1 MTKNFAGQEF
11 GTGSKKVTVQ
21 KVALWHKDGKMI
33 IALDLLGSLNG
44 TIYLAGI
51 PQYSDL
57 TKEIYFDQLDYVID
71 TKSTLMRSASWLAQ
85 GYILKKMQE
94 SCRYSI
100 KPNLDEGKQ
109 NMLQYLR
116 NYSPMPGV
124 FINGEIN
131 DIQFQK
137 IQLTNKAIVAF
148 IKLSGDVNVSV
159 DGLK

>member
-1 MTKNFAGQEF
+1 
-11 GTGSKKVTVQ
+11 
-21 KVALWHKDGKMI
+21 
-33 IALDLLGSLNG
+33 
-44 TIYLAGI
+44 
-51 PQYSDL
+51 
-57 TKEIYFDQLDYVID
+57 
-71 TKSTLMRSASWLAQ
+71 
-85 GYILKKMQE
+85 MQE

-109 NMLQYLR
+109 NMLKYMK

-124 FINGEIN
+124 FINGNVN

-148 IKLSGDVNVSV
+148 VKITGDVNVIV